1 MYQVKMMDIHI
12 LGSATLNTDI
22 HNSPAAAA
30 TSNTTPFIIAKLTEW
45 EKKINFSFH
54 RRHFDVVVTK
64 VINVLFHLKEQLRP
78 WRQQNKVWLGQLSGR
93 RSEWAFDG
101 KSTPYFRNGFS
112 AECNLEQGRRNPG
125 LESCIPTGFS
135 ELPGRKHSHQRPTWL
150 CESLFCLGGT
160 KNPVRFQP
168 WRPVFQHPPPPP
180 PPPHLEELFR
190 CMWVFLNEMRW
201 FLSWNVVWQHV
212 SLLWT
217 TLLDLPPQGCPNQSS
232 RVWPIRM
239 SQIWC
244 AAAHKNLQPH
254 GSLRNRLDIS
264 VLQGC
269 AFVSNTARTLC
280 LCCRWRLEQTLY
292 ATLCS
297 LSDLTSRQELYR
309 VYGLSHYAGLQRLLG
324 TSMMLITPPQG
335 WTQESAAINRWTPQV
350 TTQIIWWV

>member
-22 HNSPAAAA
+22 HTILRLQS
-30 TSNTTPFIIAKLTEW
+30 TTPFIIAKLTEW
-45 EKKINFSFH
+45 EKKINYSFH

-125 LESCIPTGFS
+125 LESCNPTGFS
-135 ELPGRKHSHQRPTWL
+135 DLPGRKHSHQRPTGFVKAFSAW
-150 CESLFCLGGT
+150 GGLRT
-160 KNPVRFQP
+160 QLDFSPGDLP
-168 WRPVFQHPPPPP
+168 SSTPPPPP
-180 PPPHLEELFR
+180 PRLEELFR

-217 TLLDLPPQGCPNQSS
+217 KLLDLPQQGCPNQSS

-280 LCCRWRLEQTLY
+280 LCCRWRLEQMLY

-324 TSMMLITPPQG
+324 TSMTLITPPQG
-335 WTQESAAINRWTPQV
+335 RTQESAAINRWTPQV